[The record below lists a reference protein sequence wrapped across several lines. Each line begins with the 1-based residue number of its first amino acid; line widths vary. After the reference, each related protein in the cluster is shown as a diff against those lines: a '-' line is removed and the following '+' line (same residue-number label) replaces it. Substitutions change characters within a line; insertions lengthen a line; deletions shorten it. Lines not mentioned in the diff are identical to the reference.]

1 MELLFAPMSG
11 NSRQFERS
19 RWRRMLPLMVGA
31 DVLIRPLKP
40 GTHPEKE
47 ERHGAAVR
55 PHVRHSRTI

>member
-11 NSRQFERS
+11 TAGQFEAI

-31 DVLIRPLKP
+31 DVPIRPLEP
-40 GTHPEKE
+40 GTHPGKE